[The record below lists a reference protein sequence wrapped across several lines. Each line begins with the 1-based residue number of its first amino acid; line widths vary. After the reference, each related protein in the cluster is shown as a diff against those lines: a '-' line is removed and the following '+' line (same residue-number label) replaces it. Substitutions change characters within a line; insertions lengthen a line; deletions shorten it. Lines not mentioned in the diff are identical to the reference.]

1 MGLSTRILGLVAA
14 YVLAGCSGSGDGE
27 GSEANGNLAACE
39 PDTFRITGTLDGE
52 AVSHSGELGGHGW
65 IQSSAGSTLD
75 TPFEGGGS
83 FHAEWQK
90 VVADGETFTATGNV
104 NLPVTGPR
112 GGETLEYA
120 SGSLTKRDDGVT
132 FTLGGLTASVQCITA
147 PCPNGAVQG
156 SLQGCVEWEPF
167 GSAP

>member
-1 MGLSTRILGLVAA
+1 MGLSERIFGLALA
-14 YVLAGCSGSGDGE
+14 CVLVGCSGGDGE
-27 GSEANGNLAACE
+27 GGEANGGLMACE

-52 AVSHSGELGGHGW
+52 AISHSGELGGHGW
-65 IQSSAGSTLD
+65 VQSSAGSTLD

-83 FHAEWQK
+83 FHAEWQG

-132 FTLGGLTASVQCITA
+132 FTLSGLTASVQCIAA

-167 GSAP
+167 GSTP

>member
-1 MGLSTRILGLVAA
+1 MMGRIALLGSSLWLAA
-14 YVLAGCSGSGDGE
+14 CSGNSGGDGADPN
-27 GSEANGNLAACE
+27 GSGNVMACE

-52 AVSHSGELGGHGW
+52 EVSHTGELGGHGW

-90 VVADGETFTATGNV
+90 VVADGETFTATGNI
-104 NLPVTGPR
+104 NLPVSGPH
-112 GGETLEYA
+112 GGETLDYA

-132 FTLGGLTASVQCITA
+132 FTLNGLTANVQCITA

-156 SLQGCVEWEPF
+156 SLQGCVEWTPI
-167 GSAP
+167 GATP